1 MDKRICVYPAGETDF
16 ASNGLGCLSP
26 TRCRVHWAMDG
37 EYELEIEHPIDL
49 GAGDWGKYER
59 LCAYGRT
66 VVAPVPEA
74 PSMALRQ
81 TGATATVSLYAIAT
95 RKSRLRLRS
104 GPGTSYR
111 CLGYY
116 AKGRKVT
123 LLNKTSADWYEVT
136 APDGKHGW
144 MAARYLTAAGT
155 QTVSSV
161 TTQILRDL
169 PMRPQP
175 FDIYAFDPGL
185 SAVTAGP
192 AMCSG
197 GWPRIWC
204 ASWKSRT
211 RPPSRRWTRP
221 SPPR

>member
-144 MAARYLTAAGT
+144 MAARYLTAGQAGV
-155 QTVSSV
+155 Q
-161 TTQILRDL
+161 
-169 PMRPQP
+169 
-175 FDIYAFDPGL
+175 
-185 SAVTAGP
+185 SAKRQNGTYT
-192 AMCSG
+192 S
-197 GWPRIWC
+197 
-204 ASWKSRT
+204 
-211 RPPSRRWTRP
+211 PSMIVRAVR
-221 SPPR
+221 

>member
-155 QTVSSV
+155 QTASSV
-161 TTQILRDL
+161 TTEILRDL
-169 PMRPQP
+169 PMRP
-175 FDIYAFDPGL
+175 
-185 SAVTAGP
+185 
-192 AMCSG
+192 
-197 GWPRIWC
+197 
-204 ASWKSRT
+204 
-211 RPPSRRWTRP
+211 
-221 SPPR
+221 